1 MKLSRRRFL
10 TAGSATLLLPM
21 LESDSRGSESDSQF
35 IFFCRQAN
43 GVTQGY
49 QVNGEPNRFWPS
61 QTGQITQQSLN
72 AEPDKVL
79 SELAPWADKM
89 IIPKGI
95 DFPHFYASC
104 GHSGGGIQCLT
115 AAKIS
120 PDLSANEA
128 RAMNESVDNYIAR
141 HFQHMGGEPLTLYTG
156 IRNGHLEEVL
166 SYRGPKQL
174 RPAEDNPWVAYQR
187 MLGVSDSSYSELV
200 FERRQSI
207 NDLIMDDIRELQQN
221 RYFSA
226 ADKRKLELHFDSIR
240 EFEVLAA
247 NLPAYQEREMLN
259 ISGMEP
265 SDELRMTI
273 AKMHMDLIALAFSAN
288 YAKAATLQI
297 GDGADGTRYTI
308 NGVTHPS
315 FHWISHRNYSD
326 ENDGEIIVGAE
337 DMHHQIDRL
346 FAQTF
351 VHFLNRL
358 EEYGILDNG
367 ISVWCNDMG
376 NGFTHEYLNVPFI
389 SVGSGN
395 GFLKTGQ
402 FIDFNG
408 VTHNKLF
415 NTYINAFGIR
425 NANGG
430 LIKNFGDPDVE
441 GGVLD
446 DLISS

>member
-1 MKLSRRRFL
+1 MNLSRRRFL
-10 TAGSATLLLPM
+10 KAGSATLLLPL
-21 LESDSRGSESDSQF
+21 LESDSSSSETDSQF

-49 QVNGEPNRFWPS
+49 ENNGEVNRFWPS
-61 QTGQITQQSLN
+61 QTGQVTRQSLA

-79 SELAPWADKM
+79 SELAPWAEHM

-95 DFPHFYASC
+95 DFAHFHRSC

-120 PDLSANEA
+120 EDLTANEA
-128 RAMNESVDNYIAR
+128 LAMNESVDNYIAR
-141 HFQHMGGEPLTLYTG
+141 HFSQMGGEPLTLYSG

-247 NLPAYQEREMLN
+247 NLPPYEEQEMLN
-259 ISGMEP
+259 VSGMEP

-273 AKMHMDLIALAFSAN
+273 AKMHMNLIALAFSAN
-288 YAKAATLQI
+288 YTKAATLQI

-308 NGVTHPS
+308 NGTKYPS

-326 ENDGEIIVGAE
+326 ENDGEVMVGAE
-337 DMHHQIDRL
+337 DMHHQVDRL

-351 VHFLNRL
+351 AHFLNRL
-358 EEYGILDNG
+358 DEYGILNNG

-402 FIDFNG
+402 YLDFNG
-408 VTHNKLF
+408 ITHNKLF
-415 NTYINAFGIR
+415 NTYINAFGLR

-430 LIKNFGDPDVE
+430 FIKDFGDPDLE

>member
-10 TAGSATLLLPM
+10 KAGAATLFLPQ
-21 LESDSRGSESDSQF
+21 LESDSRGSDTESQF
-35 IFFCRQAN
+35 IFFCRQGN
-43 GVTQGY
+43 GVTQGD
-49 QVNGEPNRFWPS
+49 VNTGELNRFWPS
-61 QTGQITQQSLN
+61 QPGPITRQSLN

-79 SELAPWADKM
+79 SELAPWANQM

-95 DFPHFYASC
+95 DFPHVHRSC
-104 GHSGGGIQCLT
+104 GHAGGGIQCLT

-120 PDLSANEA
+120 DDLTANEA
-128 RAMNESVDNYIAR
+128 LAMGESVDNYIAR
-141 HFQHMGGEPLTLYTG
+141 HFPQMGGEPLTLYTG
-156 IRNGHLEEVL
+156 VRNAFLEEVL

-174 RPAEDNPWVAYQR
+174 RAAEDNPWIAYQR

-207 NDLIMDDIRELQQN
+207 NDLIMNDIRELQQN

-247 NLPAYQEREMLN
+247 NLPPAQEQAMLN
-259 ISGMEP
+259 MSGSSSSHEH
-265 SDELRMTI
+265 RMTI
-273 AKMHMDLIALAFSAN
+273 AKMHMDLIALAFSAE
-288 YAKAATLQI
+288 YTKAATLQI
-297 GDGADGTRYTI
+297 GDGADGTQYTI
-308 NGVTHPS
+308 NGTTFPS
-315 FHWISHRNYSD
+315 FHWVSHRNYSD
-326 ENDGEIIVGAE
+326 EDDGEIMVGAE

-351 VHFLNRL
+351 AHFLNRL
-358 EEYGILDNG
+358 DEYGILDKG

-376 NGFTHEYLNVPFI
+376 NGFSHEYLDVPFI

-430 LIKNFGDPDVE
+430 FIKNFGDPDVE

-446 DLISS
+446 ELISS